1 MLANYHTRLKI
12 QILGGKNNNNKN
24 QIQFERLFFT
34 FILPRVHLQSY
45 SFHHCLFPRSRT
57 ASSVRKG
64 YSPTQLFSALMAEA
78 ISGITGGLQ
87 GSVNGMLNQ
96 GSAWLDSIFPPE
108 KRNELVARI
117 SKFAKEKPMLAV
129 RLFLIFLLCRDLKF

>member
-1 MLANYHTRLKI
+1 
-12 QILGGKNNNNKN
+12 
-24 QIQFERLFFT
+24 
-34 FILPRVHLQSY
+34 
-45 SFHHCLFPRSRT
+45 
-57 ASSVRKG
+57 
-64 YSPTQLFSALMAEA
+64 MAEA
-78 ISGITGGLQ
+78 ISGIAGGLQ

-129 RLFLIFLLCRDLKF
+129 RLLFLIFLRHRDLKC

>member
-1 MLANYHTRLKI
+1 
-12 QILGGKNNNNKN
+12 
-24 QIQFERLFFT
+24 
-34 FILPRVHLQSY
+34 
-45 SFHHCLFPRSRT
+45 
-57 ASSVRKG
+57 
-64 YSPTQLFSALMAEA
+64 MAEA
-78 ISGITGGLQ
+78 ISGIAGGLQ

-129 RLFLIFLLCRDLKF
+129 RLCSLSSYFVVTSSADGSCSHS